1 MMIKPL
7 YLLADSQLLFCKDN
21 DRLFTERIR
30 EQLHLDNPQAAYL
43 GASNGDSPEFYSLFQ
58 EAMGLIGIT
67 NCRMI
72 PSSPLR
78 EDASFL
84 EAADLILLAGGD
96 VQKGWNVFEQNG
108 VKDTIMRRRYDG
120 SVLVG
125 VSAGAVQLG
134 LGSLTEGP
142 KMEKLD
148 LFRFAPFYVGAHEEN
163 EEWWNLRVL
172 VNLSLDHE
180 RGIGIPFGG
189 GAVYTADGLLEPIRK
204 PLLEFSKEG
213 DRIAERLLLPEPPL
227 ISGNQC

>member
-1 MMIKPL
+1 
-7 YLLADSQLLFCKDN
+7 
-21 DRLFTERIR
+21 
-30 EQLHLDNPQAAYL
+30 
-43 GASNGDSPEFYSLFQ
+43 
-58 EAMGLIGIT
+58 
-67 NCRMI
+67 
-72 PSSPLR
+72 
-78 EDASFL
+78 
-84 EAADLILLAGGD
+84 
-96 VQKGWNVFEQNG
+96 

-148 LFRFAPFYVGAHEEN
+148 LFRFAPFYLGAHEEN

-180 RGIGIPFGG
+180 RGIGIPAGG
-189 GAVYTADGLLEPIRK
+189 GAVYTAEGLLEPIRK